1 MPDSIMLNP
10 RSPIP
15 LYHQLAEIILAK
27 IRSGEL
33 PPGSRIPSESVL
45 ATTYGIG
52 RPTVRQ
58 AIDVLVR
65 RRFLTRR
72 RGSGTYVRPE
82 PEEVDLFSLAGTTS
96 AFQRKGISVVLRLL
110 EKTRLKSSPA
120 AVENPFSGQPAFFIS
135 RLSLVEG
142 TPVLLEEIFMQPELF
157 PGLDEIDLA
166 GRSLSRIVEERYH
179 MRPEGGKQNFRIVT
193 VDGERARH
201 LEVSSS
207 TPVLLVR
214 RFLNLSG
221 VQNAIYSE
229 LYCRTDQFVFSQSLG
244 ELPQE

>member
-1 MPDSIMLNP
+1 MLNP
-10 RSPIP
+10 QSPVP

-33 PPGSRIPSESVL
+33 PPGCRVPSELNL
-45 ATTYGIG
+45 AATYGIG

-65 RRFLTRR
+65 RRFLMRR

-82 PEEVDLFSLAGTTS
+82 PEEVDLFSLAGTMS
-96 AFQRKGISVVLRLL
+96 AFQKKGISVASRIL
-110 EKTRLKSSPA
+110 EKTRLKSEPVDS
-120 AVENPFSGQPAFFIS
+120 ENPFSGHPAFFIS

-142 TPVLLEEIFMQPELF
+142 TPVLLEEIYMQPELF

-179 MRPEGGKQNFRIVT
+179 MRPDGGKQNFRIAT
-193 VDGERARH
+193 VDGVRARH
-201 LEVSSS
+201 LAVTST
-207 TPVLLVR
+207 TPVLLVK

-221 VQNAIYSE
+221 VQSAIYSE
-229 LYCRTDQFVFSQSLG
+229 LYCRTDQFVFSQSIG
-244 ELPQE
+244 ETLRE

>member
-1 MPDSIMLNP
+1 MLNP
-10 RSPIP
+10 KSPLP

-33 PPGSRIPSESVL
+33 PPGCRLPSEPSL
-45 ATTYGIG
+45 AATYGIG

-96 AFQRKGISVVLRLL
+96 AFQKKGISVVSRIL
-110 EKTRLKSSPA
+110 EKTRLKSAPVDA
-120 AVENPFSGQPAFFIS
+120 ENPFSEQPAFFIS

-179 MRPEGGKQNFRIVT
+179 MRPEGGRQNFRIVN
-193 VDGERARH
+193 VDGKRAHH
-201 LEVSSS
+201 LAVTSA
-207 TPVLLVR
+207 TPVLLVK
-214 RFLNLSG
+214 RFLTLSG
-221 VQNAIYSE
+221 LQNAIYSE
-229 LYCRTDQFVFSQSLG
+229 LYCRTDQFVFSQSIG
-244 ELPQE
+244 ETSRE